1 MRTTLAVA
9 ALMASAMML
18 SGCAIPIGVQIAK
31 LSLDG
36 ISYITTQKS
45 LTDHGISLVT
55 GEDCAMHRI
64 LTRGAMCSQWQKNQ
78 TITVDLKI
86 APGTAAAI
94 PPLTASPAA
103 GAVAE
108 FETAAGRPADTA
120 PAPSVAPPVQ
130 PSRSSIESRLEQKG
144 PPVEEVRAEPRNQT
158 TIAVPE
164 SAGLVLLWDGTSE
177 TKSAPAAEFAKADD
191 VTTLVGSGPKVTKRS
206 GPLAAVADT
215 PQSTRVLMLWEI
227 LKRGGIVPALAR
239 QKAFEAIEA
248 PRPQDVPARPAPT

>member
-94 PPLTASPAA
+94 PP
-103 GAVAE
+103 
-108 FETAAGRPADTA
+108 
-120 PAPSVAPPVQ
+120 
-130 PSRSSIESRLEQKG
+130 
-144 PPVEEVRAEPRNQT
+144 
-158 TIAVPE
+158 
-164 SAGLVLLWDGTSE
+164 
-177 TKSAPAAEFAKADD
+177 
-191 VTTLVGSGPKVTKRS
+191 
-206 GPLAAVADT
+206 
-215 PQSTRVLMLWEI
+215 
-227 LKRGGIVPALAR
+227 
-239 QKAFEAIEA
+239 
-248 PRPQDVPARPAPT
+248 